1 MPPISTIDSHAHL
14 VPRFFQNQ
22 TDFIAQEAKEH
33 GIAVINSVVEP
44 EDYVFGIEFAE
55 KHENIFLALGL
66 DASLI
71 IQDNLD
77 YERALKRVI
86 GLAAK
91 IVAVGEVGLDYHW
104 VKEQKGRQI
113 QQRAF
118 LQAIETANNLN
129 LPIIIHSRKAESE
142 CLNLLQ
148 KHAQTDVILHCFS
161 GTPQQAC
168 LAVDQGWY
176 ISIPTAVAQRK
187 IYRRL
192 TKVIP
197 LDNLILETDSPFLS
211 PDPSIKS
218 NKPIMIIHAVEKV
231 AQIKKESAEEVNL
244 VTSRNCNKIFNL
256 GLILP

>member
-1 MPPISTIDSHAHL
+1 MSQITTIDSHAHL

-22 TDFIAQEAKEH
+22 TDSIAQEAKEQ
-33 GIAVINSVVEP
+33 GIAVVNSVVEP
-44 EDYVFGIEFAE
+44 EDYGFGIEFAE
-55 KHENIFLALGL
+55 RHENIFLAAGL

-71 IQDNLD
+71 VRDKID
-77 YERALKRVI
+77 YEEALDRLI
-86 GLAAK
+86 GLSSK
-91 IVAVGEVGLDYHW
+91 IVAVGEIGLDFHW

-118 LQAIETANNLN
+118 LQSIKAANDLN

-142 CLNLLQ
+142 CIDLLQ

-161 GTPQQAC
+161 GTRQQAY
-168 LAVDQGWY
+168 LAVDLGWY
-176 ISIPTAVAQRK
+176 LSIPTAVAQRK

-192 TKVIP
+192 AKVIP
-197 LDNLILETDSPFLS
+197 LENLILETDSPFLS
-211 PDPSIKS
+211 PDPSIKP
-218 NKPIMIIHAVEKV
+218 NKPIMITHAIEKV
-231 AQIKKESAEEVNL
+231 AQLKKESAEEVNL